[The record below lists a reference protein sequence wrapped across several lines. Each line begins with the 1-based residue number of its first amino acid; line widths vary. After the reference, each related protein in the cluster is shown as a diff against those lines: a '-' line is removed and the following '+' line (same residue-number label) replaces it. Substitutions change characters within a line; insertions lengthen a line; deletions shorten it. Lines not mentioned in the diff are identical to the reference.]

1 MSKTKNIA
9 TTVLVAAIVPTF
21 ACASAPT
28 RQMTESK
35 AALRAA
41 EEMSGQEN
49 PKAAYHLKLAQ
60 DQIAAAERLIDGGD
74 GDNDEMRDAR
84 RYLERAE
91 VDAELAIAYA
101 RSSDLREEA
110 RGAWSEVEALRGA
123 TE

>member
-9 TTVLVAAIVPTF
+9 TAVLVAAIVPTF

-28 RQMTESK
+28 RQLTESK

-49 PKAAYHLKLAQ
+49 PKAAYHLKLAK
-60 DQIAAAERLIDGGD
+60 DQIAAAEQLIDGGE
-74 GDNDEMRDAR
+74 GDNDEMREAS

-110 RGAWSEVEALRGA
+110 RDAWNEVEELRGA